1 MHVRS
6 AGDAVRRKRRACM
19 EETRCKHFSHGAFL
33 MAVLYPG
40 LTRGWHIA
48 CRQCFKGEKTGPA
61 LIRPTRDIRI
71 FAAESR
77 LILYWIMCG
86 IVGYMGNRD
95 AYPVLVKGL
104 KRLEYRGY
112 DSAGVALI
120 NKKGTL
126 NVYKTKGK
134 VSDLEA
140 FVFQKDI
147 SGTVGIAHT
156 RWATHGEPCQVNAHP
171 HYSSSERLALIHNGI
186 IENYATL
193 KEKLQRKGVV
203 FKSSTDTEVLVQ
215 LIEFFQVSN
224 HIDLLSA
231 VQLALHEVIGA
242 YAIAVL
248 DRDNPNEIVAA
259 RKSSPLVVGIG
270 TDEFFLASDV
280 TPIVEYTEKVV
291 YLHDGEI
298 AVIRRGE
305 ALEVV
310 DLDNVLQKPEIRTVA
325 MNLGQ
330 LEKGGYPHFMLKE
343 IFEQPDCINDCMRG
357 RVNVD
362 GNRVVLSAVIDHKE
376 RLLKA
381 RRFVIVACGTSWH
394 AGLIGKQLI
403 ESFCRIPVE
412 VEYASEYRY
421 RDPVVHEDDVV
432 IAISQSGETAD
443 TLAAIELAKE
453 KGAFIYGIC
462 NAVGSSIPRITDTGS
477 YIHVGPE
484 IGVAS
489 TKAFTGQVTV
499 LIMLALA
506 LAKEKG
512 SMTDEKYLE
521 VIQELA
527 AIPAK
532 IKKILTSNPKI
543 AELSRIFTY
552 AHNFLYLGRGYSFPV
567 ALEGALKLKE
577 ISYIHAEGY
586 PAAEMKHGPIA
597 LIDAEMPV
605 IVVAT
610 HNAMY
615 EKIMSNIQEIK
626 ARKGKVIALV
636 TEGDTVISRLVDDCI
651 ELPETLEC
659 LEPLVATI
667 PLQLFAYHVAICK
680 GKDVDQ
686 PRNLAKSVTV
696 E

>member
-1 MHVRS
+1 
-6 AGDAVRRKRRACM
+6 
-19 EETRCKHFSHGAFL
+19 
-33 MAVLYPG
+33 
-40 LTRGWHIA
+40 
-48 CRQCFKGEKTGPA
+48 
-61 LIRPTRDIRI
+61 
-71 FAAESR
+71 
-77 LILYWIMCG
+77 MCG
-86 IVGYMGNRD
+86 IVGYIGKRD
-95 AYPVLVKGL
+95 AYPVLIKGL
-104 KRLEYRGY
+104 RRLEYRGY

-120 NKKGTL
+120 DKKRRL

-140 FVFQKDI
+140 FVSPKDV
-147 SGTVGIAHT
+147 SGTIGIAHT
-156 RWATHGEPCQVNAHP
+156 RWATHGEPCQANAHP
-171 HYSSSERLALIHNGI
+171 HFSSSENLALIHNGI

-193 KEKLQRKGVV
+193 KEKLQRKGVI

-215 LIEFFQVSN
+215 LIEFFQLSN
-224 HIDLLSA
+224 HLDLLTA

-248 DRDNPNEIVAA
+248 DKNNPDEIIAA

-270 TDEFFLASDV
+270 TDEFFLASDA
-280 TPIVEYTEKVV
+280 TPIVEYTDKVV
-291 YLHDGEI
+291 YLQDGEI
-298 AVIRRGE
+298 AVIRRGKT
-305 ALEVV
+305 LEVV
-310 DLDNVLQKPEIRTVA
+310 NLDNVLQNPEVRTVE

-357 RVNVD
+357 RINAD
-362 GNRVVLSAVIDHKE
+362 GDKVVLSAVIDHKE

-412 VEYASEYRY
+412 VEYASEFRY
-421 RDPVVHEDDVV
+421 RDPVIHEDDVV

-499 LIMLALA
+499 LTMLALT

-512 SMTDEKYLE
+512 SMADEKYLE
-521 VIQELA
+521 VIRELTV
-527 AIPAK
+527 IPAK
-532 IKKILTSNPKI
+532 IKKILISNPKI

-605 IVVAT
+605 VVVAT

-636 TEGDTVISRLVDDCI
+636 TEGDTVVSKLADDCI

-659 LEPLVATI
+659 LEPLIATI
-667 PLQLFAYHVAICK
+667 PLQLLAYHVAICK
-680 GKDVDQ
+680 GKNVDQ

>member
-1 MHVRS
+1 
-6 AGDAVRRKRRACM
+6 
-19 EETRCKHFSHGAFL
+19 
-33 MAVLYPG
+33 
-40 LTRGWHIA
+40 
-48 CRQCFKGEKTGPA
+48 
-61 LIRPTRDIRI
+61 
-71 FAAESR
+71 
-77 LILYWIMCG
+77 MCG
-86 IVGYMGNRD
+86 IVGYIGKRD
-95 AYPVLVKGL
+95 AYPVLIKGL

-120 NKKGTL
+120 DKKRRL

-140 FVFQKDI
+140 FVFQKDV
-147 SGTVGIAHT
+147 SGTIGIAHT
-156 RWATHGEPCQVNAHP
+156 RWATHGEPCQANAHP
-171 HYSSSERLALIHNGI
+171 HFSSSENLALIHNGI

-193 KEKLQRKGVV
+193 KEKLQKKGFI

-215 LIEFFQVSN
+215 LIEFFQLSN
-224 HIDLLSA
+224 HLDLLTA

-248 DRDNPNEIVAA
+248 DKNNPDEIITA

-270 TDEFFLASDV
+270 KDEFFLASDA
-280 TPIVEYTEKVV
+280 TPIVEYTDKVV
-291 YLHDGEI
+291 YLQDGEI
-298 AVIRRGE
+298 AVIRRDKT
-305 ALEVV
+305 LEVV
-310 DLDNVLQKPEIRTVA
+310 NLDNVLQNPEVRTVE

-357 RVNVD
+357 RINAD
-362 GNRVVLSAVIDHKE
+362 GDKVVLSAVIDHKE

-412 VEYASEYRY
+412 VEYASEFRY
-421 RDPVVHEDDVV
+421 RDPVIHEDDVV

-499 LIMLALA
+499 LTMLALT

-521 VIQELA
+521 VIRELTV
-527 AIPAK
+527 IPAK
-532 IKKILTSNPKI
+532 IKKILISNPKI

-605 IVVAT
+605 VVVAT

-636 TEGDTVISRLVDDCI
+636 TEGDTVISKLADDCI

-659 LEPLVATI
+659 LEPLIATI
-667 PLQLFAYHVAICK
+667 PLQLLAYHVAICK
-680 GKDVDQ
+680 GKNVDQ